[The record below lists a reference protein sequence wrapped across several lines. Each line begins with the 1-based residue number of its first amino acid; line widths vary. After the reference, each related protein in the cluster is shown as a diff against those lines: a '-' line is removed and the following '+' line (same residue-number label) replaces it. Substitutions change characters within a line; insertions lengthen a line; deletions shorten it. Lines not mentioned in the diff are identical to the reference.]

1 MEHAQRAPR
10 PTEAFVAF
18 LAGLAAPASENR
30 AALAALRRGLGK
42 PPGEAAELFPYVV
55 PWIPQQASAWEETT
69 YYLVASLFALHPV
82 VWPDESERGSSRNFG
97 ASMARLSVNQDRRE
111 AVERRFVA
119 LLNAHRDD
127 VAEHVRRAVA
137 MLKAA
142 DIPVDW
148 AQLLEDLRR
157 WDWQDRPVQRR
168 WAKSFWAE
176 LARAGTA
183 QQGSAASSA

>member
-1 MEHAQRAPR
+1 MEHAERAPR
-10 PTEAFVAF
+10 PSQAFVAF
-18 LAGLAAPASENR
+18 LAGLATPASENR
-30 AALAALRRGLGK
+30 AALAALRRGLGR

-55 PWIPQQASAWEETT
+55 PWIPQQVSAWEEAT
-69 YYLVASLFALHPV
+69 YYLVASLFALHPEI
-82 VWPDESERGSSRNFG
+82 WPDESERSSSRNFG
-97 ASMARLSVNQDRRE
+97 ASMARLSVAQGRRE

-142 DIPVDW
+142 GVPVDW

-157 WDWQDRPVQRR
+157 WDWQERPVQRR

-176 LARAGTA
+176 IARAEAA
-183 QQGSAASSA
+183 QQAVSAS